1 MKKIWKAFLAATVLS
16 ITACL
21 FMGIAV
27 FAETVSGEIKTDNG
41 KGVYFTWEFDM
52 ENQTLTVEQPM
63 KITSQIANGEAWKE
77 YEKDIRHVILKD
89 HAFEIWG
96 IDYAEDITMEAGSGF
111 SWTLDMASRTVT
123 LNGTG
128 DWAINQNWPDDYI
141 QYYDTIVISD
151 GLGRLTNHEY
161 ATGSGYEPNCRKL
174 VIGKNTYFP
183 TESSESVWLH
193 EVWEEFEVHPDNPY
207 YTVYDEC
214 LYTKD
219 MKILLS
225 CPTQKTDV
233 QFPTTIVSIG
243 PSAFFGVSI
252 PKLII
257 PWGVTTIAGSFN
269 LNHSTDPNTPT
280 ILVFPDTITDY
291 RGGNF
296 VSRAYDAYMNVYY
309 PRNNQALAKGLAV
322 SADEFNWHPDLY
334 PLDSMAEF
342 YPGHTSEPSEPEE
355 SRPEPSQPS
364 QSSTPASEPSK
375 PVDSPSKPAD
385 TSKPAQIASKPASQ
399 SQVESSVEQEKP
411 SSAPAQSTIETE
423 SFLQEESMLES
434 STPEISEQED
444 SLESSEESLESLEES
459 SDESSLLKAP
469 GQASGGVSWA
479 IPLICAMGA
488 VAIVAAVI
496 LLILWKRK

>member
-1 MKKIWKAFLAATVLS
+1 MKKIWKTFLAAAVMS
-16 ITACL
+16 IAVCL
-21 FMGIAV
+21 CTEAAV
-27 FAETVSGEIKTDNG
+27 FAETVSGEIRTDNG
-41 KGVYFTWEFDM
+41 EGVYFAWEFDT
-52 ENQTLTVEQPM
+52 ETQTLTVEQPM
-63 KITSQIANGEAWKE
+63 KIVNYADGEAWKE

-233 QFPTTIVSIG
+233 QFPTSITSIG
-243 PSAFFGVSI
+243 PSAFFGASI

-269 LNHSTDPNTPT
+269 LNRSTDPNAPT

-296 VSRAYDAYMNVYY
+296 VARAYDEYMNIYY

-322 SADEFNWHPDLY
+322 SADEFNWHPVLY

-342 YPGHTSEPSEPEE
+342 YPGHAAEPSTPEE
-355 SRPEPSQPS
+355 SKP
-364 QSSTPASEPSK
+364 EPSK
-375 PVDSPSKPAD
+375 PAES
-385 TSKPAQIASKPASQ
+385 SKPASQ
-399 SQVESSVEQEKP
+399 PQVESSVEQEKP

-496 LLILWKRK
+496 LPILWKRK

>member
-1 MKKIWKAFLAATVLS
+1 MKKIWKTFLAAAVMS
-16 ITACL
+16 IAVCL
-21 FMGIAV
+21 CTEAAV
-27 FAETVSGEIKTDNG
+27 FAETVSGEIRTDNG
-41 KGVYFTWEFDM
+41 EGVYFAWEFDT
-52 ENQTLTVEQPM
+52 ETQTLTVEQPM
-63 KITSQIANGEAWKE
+63 KIVNYADGEAWKE

-257 PWGVTTIAGSFN
+257 PWGVTTIDGPFN
-269 LNHSTDPNTPT
+269 LNRSTDPNAPT

-411 SSAPAQSTIETE
+411 SSAASESSAAAEPPLPAE
-423 SFLQEESMLES
+423 SSLPEESILES
-434 STPEISEQED
+434 SISE
-444 SLESSEESLESLEES
+444 SSPES
-459 SDESSLLKAP
+459 SDELYEEMSREETP
-469 GQASGGVSWA
+469 ERTSGGVNWV
-479 IPLICAMGA
+479 IPLVFALGAMA
-488 VAIVAAVI
+488 AVAAVVLFI
-496 LLILWKRK
+496 IWKKK

>member
-1 MKKIWKAFLAATVLS
+1 MKKIWKMFLAAAVMS
-16 ITACL
+16 IAVCL
-21 FMGIAV
+21 CTEAAV
-27 FAETVSGEIKTDNG
+27 FAETVSGEIRTDNG
-41 KGVYFTWEFDM
+41 EGVYFAWEFDT
-52 ENQTLTVEQPM
+52 ETQTLTVEQPM
-63 KITSQIANGEAWKE
+63 KIVNYADGEAWKE

-183 TESSESVWLH
+183 TGMSESVWLH

-207 YTVYDEC
+207 YTVYDGC

-219 MKILLS
+219 MKALLS
-225 CPTQKTDV
+225 CPTQKTGI
-233 QFPTTIVSIG
+233 QFPTSITSIG
-243 PSAFFGVSI
+243 PSAFFGASI

-296 VSRAYDAYMNVYY
+296 VARAYDEYMNIYY

-322 SADEFNWHPDLY
+322 SADEFNWHPVLY

-342 YPGHTSEPSEPEE
+342 YPGHAAEPSTPEE
-355 SRPEPSQPS
+355 SKP
-364 QSSTPASEPSK
+364 EPSK
-375 PVDSPSKPAD
+375 PAESSKPAEPSSKPAD
-385 TSKPAQIASKPASQ
+385 TSKPAQTASKPASQ
-399 SQVESSVEQEKP
+399 PQAESSAEQEKP
-411 SSAPAQSTIETE
+411 SSAASESSAAAEPPRPAE
-423 SFLQEESMLES
+423 SSLPEESILES
-434 STPEISEQED
+434 SISE
-444 SLESSEESLESLEES
+444 SSPES
-459 SDESSLLKAP
+459 SDELYEEMSREEMP
-469 GQASGGVSWA
+469 ERTSGGVNWV
-479 IPLICAMGA
+479 IPLVFALGAMA
-488 VAIVAAVI
+488 AVAAVVLFI
-496 LLILWKRK
+496 IWKKK

>member
-1 MKKIWKAFLAATVLS
+1 MKKIWKTFLAAAVMS
-16 ITACL
+16 IAVCL
-21 FMGIAV
+21 CTEAAV
-27 FAETVSGEIKTDNG
+27 FAETVSGEIRTDNG
-41 KGVYFTWEFDM
+41 EGVYFAWEFDT
-52 ENQTLTVEQPM
+52 ETQTLTVEQPM
-63 KITSQIANGEAWKE
+63 KIVNYADGEAWKE

-257 PWGVTTIAGSFN
+257 PWGVTTIDEPFN
-269 LNHSTDPNTPT
+269 LNRSTDPNAPT

-296 VSRAYDAYMNVYY
+296 VARAYDEYMNIYY

-322 SADEFNWHPDLY
+322 SADEFNWHPVLY

-342 YPGHTSEPSEPEE
+342 YPGHAAEPSTPEE
-355 SRPEPSQPS
+355 SKP
-364 QSSTPASEPSK
+364 EPSK
-375 PVDSPSKPAD
+375 PAESSKPAEPSSKPAD
-385 TSKPAQIASKPASQ
+385 TSKPAQTASKPASQ
-399 SQVESSVEQEKP
+399 PQAESSAEQEKP
-411 SSAPAQSTIETE
+411 SSAASESSAAAEPPLPAE
-423 SFLQEESMLES
+423 SSLPEESILES
-434 STPEISEQED
+434 SISE
-444 SLESSEESLESLEES
+444 SSPES
-459 SDESSLLKAP
+459 SDELYAEMSREETP
-469 GQASGGVSWA
+469 ERTSGGVNWV
-479 IPLICAMGA
+479 IPLVFALGAMA
-488 VAIVAAVI
+488 AVAAVVLFI
-496 LLILWKRK
+496 IWKKK

>member
-1 MKKIWKAFLAATVLS
+1 MKKIWKTFLAAAVMS
-16 ITACL
+16 IAVCL
-21 FMGIAV
+21 CTEAAV
-27 FAETVSGEIKTDNG
+27 FAETVSGEIRTDNG
-41 KGVYFTWEFDM
+41 EGVYFAWEFDT
-52 ENQTLTVEQPM
+52 ETQTLTVEQPM
-63 KITSQIANGEAWKE
+63 KIVNYADGEAWKE

-183 TESSESVWLH
+183 TGMSESVWLH

-207 YTVYDEC
+207 YTVYDGC

-219 MKILLS
+219 MKALLS
-225 CPTQKTDV
+225 CPTQKTGI
-233 QFPTTIVSIG
+233 QFPTSITSIG
-243 PSAFFGVSI
+243 PSAFFGASI

-342 YPGHTSEPSEPEE
+342 YPGHAAEPSTPEE
-355 SRPEPSQPS
+355 SKP
-364 QSSTPASEPSK
+364 EPSK
-375 PVDSPSKPAD
+375 PAESSKPAEPSSKPAD
-385 TSKPAQIASKPASQ
+385 TSKPAQTASKPASQ
-399 SQVESSVEQEKP
+399 PQAESSAEQEKP
-411 SSAPAQSTIETE
+411 SSAASESSAAAEPPLPAE
-423 SFLQEESMLES
+423 SSLPEESILES
-434 STPEISEQED
+434 SISE
-444 SLESSEESLESLEES
+444 SSPES
-459 SDESSLLKAP
+459 SDELYEEMSREETP
-469 GQASGGVSWA
+469 ERTSGGVNWV
-479 IPLICAMGA
+479 IPLVFALGAMA
-488 VAIVAAVI
+488 AVAAVVLFI
-496 LLILWKRK
+496 IWKKK

>member
-1 MKKIWKAFLAATVLS
+1 MKKIWKTFLAAAVMS
-16 ITACL
+16 IAVCL
-21 FMGIAV
+21 CTEAAV
-27 FAETVSGEIKTDNG
+27 FAETVSGEIRTDNG
-41 KGVYFTWEFDM
+41 EGVYFAWEFDT
-52 ENQTLTVEQPM
+52 ETQTLTVEQPM
-63 KITSQIANGEAWKE
+63 KIVNYADGEAWKE
-77 YEKDIRHVILKD
+77 YGKDIRHVILKD

-257 PWGVTTIAGSFN
+257 PWGVTTIDGPFN
-269 LNHSTDPNTPT
+269 LNRSTDPNAPT

-296 VSRAYDAYMNVYY
+296 VARAYDEYMNIYY

-322 SADEFNWHPDLY
+322 SADEFNWHPVLY

-342 YPGHTSEPSEPEE
+342 YPGHAAEPSTPEE
-355 SRPEPSQPS
+355 SKP
-364 QSSTPASEPSK
+364 EPSK
-375 PVDSPSKPAD
+375 PAESSKPAEPSSKPAD
-385 TSKPAQIASKPASQ
+385 TSKPAQTASKPASQ
-399 SQVESSVEQEKP
+399 PQAESSAEQEKP
-411 SSAPAQSTIETE
+411 SSAASE
-423 SFLQEESMLES
+423 SSAAAESSLSAESSLPEESILES
-434 STPEISEQED
+434 SLP
-444 SLESSEESLESLEES
+444 ESSPES
-459 SDESSLLKAP
+459 SDELYEEMSREETP
-469 GQASGGVSWA
+469 GRTSGGVNWI
-479 IPLICAMGA
+479 IPLVFALGAMA
-488 VAIVAAVI
+488 AVAAVVLFI
-496 LLILWKRK
+496 IWKKK

>member
-1 MKKIWKAFLAATVLS
+1 MKKIWKTFLAATVLS

-41 KGVYFTWEFDM
+41 KGVYFAWEFDT
-52 ENQTLTVEQPM
+52 ETQTLTVEQPM
-63 KITSQIANGEAWKE
+63 KIVNYADGEAWKE

-89 HAFEIWG
+89 HAFAVQG
-96 IDYAEDITMEAGSGF
+96 IPYAEDITMEAGNGF

-128 DWAINQNWPDDYI
+128 DWAINQNWPDDYN
-141 QYYDTIVISD
+141 QFYDTIVISD

-161 ATGSGYEPNCRKL
+161 AIGHNYEPNCRKL

-219 MKILLS
+219 MKILLF

-257 PWGVTTIAGSFN
+257 PWGVTTIDGPFN
-269 LNHSTDPNTPT
+269 LNRSTDPNAPT

-296 VSRAYDAYMNVYY
+296 VARAYDEYMNIYY

-322 SADEFNWHPDLY
+322 SADEFNWHPVLY

-342 YPGHTSEPSEPEE
+342 YPGHAAEPSTPEE
-355 SRPEPSQPS
+355 SKP
-364 QSSTPASEPSK
+364 EPSK
-375 PVDSPSKPAD
+375 PAESSKPAEPSSKPAD
-385 TSKPAQIASKPASQ
+385 TSKPAQTASKPASQ
-399 SQVESSVEQEKP
+399 PQAESSAEQEKP
-411 SSAPAQSTIETE
+411 SSAASESSAAAEPPLPAE
-423 SFLQEESMLES
+423 SSLPEESILES
-434 STPEISEQED
+434 SISE
-444 SLESSEESLESLEES
+444 SSPES
-459 SDESSLLKAP
+459 SDELYEEMSREETP
-469 GQASGGVSWA
+469 ERTSGGVNWV
-479 IPLICAMGA
+479 IPLVFALGAMA
-488 VAIVAAVI
+488 AVAAVVLFI
-496 LLILWKRK
+496 IWKKK

>member
-1 MKKIWKAFLAATVLS
+1 MKKIWKTFLAATVLS

-21 FMGIAV
+21 FMEIAV

-41 KGVYFTWEFDM
+41 KGVYFTWEFDT
-52 ENQTLTVEQPM
+52 ETQTLTVEQPI
-63 KITSQIANGEAWKE
+63 KIVNYADGEAWKE

-89 HAFEIWG
+89 HAFAVQG
-96 IDYAEDITMEAGSGF
+96 IPYAEDITMEAGSGF

-161 ATGSGYEPNCRKL
+161 AIGHNYEPNCRKL

-219 MKILLS
+219 MKILLF

-233 QFPTTIVSIG
+233 QFPTSITSIG
-243 PSAFFGVSI
+243 PSAFFGASI

-269 LNHSTDPNTPT
+269 LNRSTDPNAPT

-296 VSRAYDAYMNVYY
+296 VARAYDEYMNIYY

-322 SADEFNWHPDLY
+322 SADEFNWHPVLY

-342 YPGHTSEPSEPEE
+342 YPGHAAEPSTPEE
-355 SRPEPSQPS
+355 SKP
-364 QSSTPASEPSK
+364 EPSK
-375 PVDSPSKPAD
+375 PAESSKPAEPSSKPAD
-385 TSKPAQIASKPASQ
+385 TSKPAQTASKPASQ
-399 SQVESSVEQEKP
+399 PQAESSAEQEKP
-411 SSAPAQSTIETE
+411 SSAASESSAAAEPPLPAE
-423 SFLQEESMLES
+423 SSLPEESILES
-434 STPEISEQED
+434 SISE
-444 SLESSEESLESLEES
+444 SSPES
-459 SDESSLLKAP
+459 SDELYEEMSREETP
-469 GQASGGVSWA
+469 ERTSGGVNWV
-479 IPLICAMGA
+479 IPLVFALGAMA
-488 VAIVAAVI
+488 AVAAVVLFI
-496 LLILWKRK
+496 IWKKK

>member
-1 MKKIWKAFLAATVLS
+1 MKKIWKTFLAAAVMS
-16 ITACL
+16 IAVCL
-21 FMGIAV
+21 CTEAAV
-27 FAETVSGEIKTDNG
+27 FAETVSGEIRTDNG
-41 KGVYFTWEFDM
+41 EGVYFAWEFDT
-52 ENQTLTVEQPM
+52 ETQTLTVEQPM
-63 KITSQIANGEAWKE
+63 KIVNYADGEAWKE

-183 TESSESVWLH
+183 TGMSESVWLH

-296 VSRAYDAYMNVYY
+296 VARAYDEYMNIYY

-342 YPGHTSEPSEPEE
+342 YPGHAAEPSTPEE
-355 SRPEPSQPS
+355 SKP
-364 QSSTPASEPSK
+364 EPSK
-375 PVDSPSKPAD
+375 PAESSKPAEPSSKPAD
-385 TSKPAQIASKPASQ
+385 TSKPAQTASKPASQ
-399 SQVESSVEQEKP
+399 PQAESSAEQEKP
-411 SSAPAQSTIETE
+411 SSAPTQSTIETE
-423 SFLQEESMLES
+423 SFLQ
-434 STPEISEQED
+434 
-444 SLESSEESLESLEES
+444 EESLESLEES

>member
-1 MKKIWKAFLAATVLS
+1 MKKIWKMFLAATVLS

-41 KGVYFTWEFDM
+41 KGVYFTWEFDT
-52 ENQTLTVEQPM
+52 ETQTLTVEQPM
-63 KITSQIANGEAWKE
+63 KIVNYADGEAWKE

-161 ATGSGYEPNCRKL
+161 AIGHNYEPNCRKL

-219 MKILLS
+219 MKILLF

-233 QFPTTIVSIG
+233 QFPTSITSIG
-243 PSAFFGVSI
+243 PSAFFGASI

-269 LNHSTDPNTPT
+269 LNRSTDPNAPT

-296 VSRAYDAYMNVYY
+296 VARAYDEYMNIYY

-322 SADEFNWHPDLY
+322 SADEFNWHPVLY

-342 YPGHTSEPSEPEE
+342 YPGHAAEPSTPEE
-355 SRPEPSQPS
+355 SKP
-364 QSSTPASEPSK
+364 EPSK
-375 PVDSPSKPAD
+375 PAESSKPAEPSSKPAD
-385 TSKPAQIASKPASQ
+385 TSKPAQTASKPASQ
-399 SQVESSVEQEKP
+399 PQAESSAEQEKP
-411 SSAPAQSTIETE
+411 SSAASESSAAAEPPLPAE
-423 SFLQEESMLES
+423 SSLPEESILES
-434 STPEISEQED
+434 SISE
-444 SLESSEESLESLEES
+444 SSPES
-459 SDESSLLKAP
+459 SDELYEEMSREETP
-469 GQASGGVSWA
+469 ERTSGGVNWV
-479 IPLICAMGA
+479 IPLVFALGAMA
-488 VAIVAAVI
+488 AVAAVVLFI
-496 LLILWKRK
+496 IWKKK

>member
-1 MKKIWKAFLAATVLS
+1 MKKIWKTFLAATVLS

-21 FMGIAV
+21 FMEIAV

-41 KGVYFTWEFDM
+41 KGVYFTWEFDT
-52 ENQTLTVEQPM
+52 ETQTLTVEQPI
-63 KITSQIANGEAWKE
+63 KIVNYADGEAWKE

-89 HAFEIWG
+89 HAFAVQG
-96 IDYAEDITMEAGSGF
+96 IPYAEDITMEAGSGF

-161 ATGSGYEPNCRKL
+161 AIGHNYEPNCRKL

-219 MKILLS
+219 MKILLF

-233 QFPTTIVSIG
+233 QFPTSITSIG
-243 PSAFFGVSI
+243 PSAFFGASI

-269 LNHSTDPNTPT
+269 LNRSTDPNAPT

-296 VSRAYDAYMNVYY
+296 VARAYDEYMNIYY

-322 SADEFNWHPDLY
+322 SADEFNWHPVLY

-342 YPGHTSEPSEPEE
+342 YPGHAAEPSTPEE
-355 SRPEPSQPS
+355 SKP
-364 QSSTPASEPSK
+364 EPSK
-375 PVDSPSKPAD
+375 PAESSKPAEPSSKPTD

-399 SQVESSVEQEKP
+399 SQAESSVEQEKP
-411 SSAPAQSTIETE
+411 SSAASE
-423 SFLQEESMLES
+423 SSAAAESSLSAESSLPEESILES
-434 STPEISEQED
+434 SISE
-444 SLESSEESLESLEES
+444 SSPES
-459 SDESSLLKAP
+459 SDELYEEMSREETP
-469 GQASGGVSWA
+469 ERTSGGVNWV
-479 IPLICAMGA
+479 IPLVFALGAMA
-488 VAIVAAVI
+488 AVAAVVLFI
-496 LLILWKRK
+496 IWKKK

>member
-1 MKKIWKAFLAATVLS
+1 MKKIWKTFLAATVLS

-41 KGVYFTWEFDM
+41 KGVYFTWEFDT
-52 ENQTLTVEQPM
+52 ETQTLTVEQPM
-63 KITSQIANGEAWKE
+63 KIVNYADGEAWKE

-89 HAFEIWG
+89 HAFAVQG
-96 IDYAEDITMEAGSGF
+96 IPYAEDITMEAGNGF

-128 DWAINQNWPDDYI
+128 DWAINQNWPDDYN
-141 QYYDTIVISD
+141 QFYDTIVISD

-161 ATGSGYEPNCRKL
+161 AIGHNYEPNCRKL

-219 MKILLS
+219 MKILLF

-233 QFPTTIVSIG
+233 QCPTTIVSIG

-257 PWGVTTIAGSFN
+257 PWGVTTIDGPFN
-269 LNHSTDPNTPT
+269 LNRSTDPNAPT

-296 VSRAYDAYMNVYY
+296 VARAYDEYMNIYY

-322 SADEFNWHPDLY
+322 SADEFNWHPVLY

-342 YPGHTSEPSEPEE
+342 YPGHAAEPSTPEE
-355 SRPEPSQPS
+355 SKP
-364 QSSTPASEPSK
+364 EPSK
-375 PVDSPSKPAD
+375 PAESSKPAEPSSKPAD
-385 TSKPAQIASKPASQ
+385 TSKPAQTASKPASQ
-399 SQVESSVEQEKP
+399 PQAESSAEQEKP
-411 SSAPAQSTIETE
+411 SSAASESSAAAEPPLPAE
-423 SFLQEESMLES
+423 SSLPEESILES
-434 STPEISEQED
+434 SISE
-444 SLESSEESLESLEES
+444 SSPES
-459 SDESSLLKAP
+459 SDELYEEMSREETP
-469 GQASGGVSWA
+469 ERTSGGVNWV
-479 IPLICAMGA
+479 IPLVFALGAMA
-488 VAIVAAVI
+488 AVAAVVLFI
-496 LLILWKRK
+496 IWKKK

>member
-1 MKKIWKAFLAATVLS
+1 MKKIWKTFLAAAVMS
-16 ITACL
+16 IAVCL
-21 FMGIAV
+21 CTEAAV
-27 FAETVSGEIKTDNG
+27 FAETVSGEIRTDNG
-41 KGVYFTWEFDM
+41 EGVYFAWEFDT
-52 ENQTLTVEQPM
+52 ETQTLTVEQPM
-63 KITSQIANGEAWKE
+63 KIVNYADGEAWKE

-96 IDYAEDITMEAGSGF
+96 IDYAENITMEAGSGF

-207 YTVYDEC
+207 YTVYDGC

-219 MKILLS
+219 MKALLS
-225 CPTQKTDV
+225 CPTQKTSI
-233 QFPTTIVSIG
+233 QFPTSITSIG
-243 PSAFFGVSI
+243 PSAFFGASI

-257 PWGVTTIAGSFN
+257 PWGVTTIDGPFN
-269 LNHSTDPNTPT
+269 LNRSTDPNAPT

-399 SQVESSVEQEKP
+399 SQAESSAEQEKP
-411 SSAPAQSTIETE
+411 SSAASESSAAAEPPLPAE
-423 SFLQEESMLES
+423 SSLPEESILES
-434 STPEISEQED
+434 SISE
-444 SLESSEESLESLEES
+444 SSPES
-459 SDESSLLKAP
+459 SDELYEEMSREETP
-469 GQASGGVSWA
+469 GRTSGGVNWI
-479 IPLICAMGA
+479 IPLVFALGAMA
-488 VAIVAAVI
+488 AVAAVVLFI
-496 LLILWKRK
+496 IWKKK

>member
-1 MKKIWKAFLAATVLS
+1 MKKIWKTFLAAAVMS
-16 ITACL
+16 IAVCL
-21 FMGIAV
+21 CTEAAV

-41 KGVYFTWEFDM
+41 KGVYFTWEFDT
-52 ENQTLTVEQPM
+52 ETQTLTVEQPM
-63 KITSQIANGEAWKE
+63 KIVNYADGEAWKE

-183 TESSESVWLH
+183 TEPSESVWLH

-219 MKILLS
+219 MKILLF

-269 LNHSTDPNTPT
+269 LNRSTDPNAPT

-296 VSRAYDAYMNVYY
+296 VARAYDEYMNIYY

-322 SADEFNWHPDLY
+322 SADEFNWHPVLY

-342 YPGHTSEPSEPEE
+342 YPGHAAEPSTPEE
-355 SRPEPSQPS
+355 SKP
-364 QSSTPASEPSK
+364 EPSK
-375 PVDSPSKPAD
+375 PAESSKPAEPSSKPAD
-385 TSKPAQIASKPASQ
+385 TSKPAQTASKPASQ
-399 SQVESSVEQEKP
+399 PQAESSAEQEKP
-411 SSAPAQSTIETE
+411 SSAASESSAAAEPPLPAE
-423 SFLQEESMLES
+423 SSLPEESILES
-434 STPEISEQED
+434 SISE
-444 SLESSEESLESLEES
+444 SSPES
-459 SDESSLLKAP
+459 SDELYEEMSREETP
-469 GQASGGVSWA
+469 ERTSGGVNWV
-479 IPLICAMGA
+479 IPLVFALGAMA
-488 VAIVAAVI
+488 AVAAVVLFI
-496 LLILWKRK
+496 IWKKK

>member
-1 MKKIWKAFLAATVLS
+1 MKKIWKTFLAATVLS

-63 KITSQIANGEAWKE
+63 KIVNYADGEAWKE

-89 HAFEIWG
+89 HAFAVQG
-96 IDYAEDITMEAGSGF
+96 IPYAEDITMEAGSGF

-161 ATGSGYEPNCRKL
+161 AIGHNYEPNCRKL

-219 MKILLS
+219 MKILLF

-233 QFPTTIVSIG
+233 QFPTSITSIG
-243 PSAFFGVSI
+243 PSAFFGASI

-269 LNHSTDPNTPT
+269 LNRSTDPNAPT

-296 VSRAYDAYMNVYY
+296 VARAYDEYMNIYY

-322 SADEFNWHPDLY
+322 SADEFNWHPVLY

-342 YPGHTSEPSEPEE
+342 YPGHAAEPSTPEE
-355 SRPEPSQPS
+355 SKP
-364 QSSTPASEPSK
+364 EPSK
-375 PVDSPSKPAD
+375 PAESSKPAEPSSKPAD
-385 TSKPAQIASKPASQ
+385 TSKPAQTASKPASQ
-399 SQVESSVEQEKP
+399 PQAESSAEQEKP
-411 SSAPAQSTIETE
+411 SSAASESSAAAEPPLPAE
-423 SFLQEESMLES
+423 SSLPEESILES
-434 STPEISEQED
+434 SISE
-444 SLESSEESLESLEES
+444 SSPES
-459 SDESSLLKAP
+459 SDELYEEMSREETP
-469 GQASGGVSWA
+469 ERTSGGVNWV
-479 IPLICAMGA
+479 IPLVFALGAMA
-488 VAIVAAVI
+488 AVAAVVLFI
-496 LLILWKRK
+496 IWKKK

>member
-1 MKKIWKAFLAATVLS
+1 MKKIWKMFLAATVLS

-21 FMGIAV
+21 FMEIAV

-41 KGVYFTWEFDM
+41 KGVYFTWEFDT
-52 ENQTLTVEQPM
+52 ETQTLTVEQPI
-63 KITSQIANGEAWKE
+63 KIVNYADGEAWKE

-89 HAFEIWG
+89 HAFAVQG
-96 IDYAEDITMEAGSGF
+96 IPYAEDITMEAGSGF

-161 ATGSGYEPNCRKL
+161 AIGHNYEPNCRKL

-257 PWGVTTIAGSFN
+257 PWGVTTIDGPFN
-269 LNHSTDPNTPT
+269 LNRSTDPNAPT

-296 VSRAYDAYMNVYY
+296 VARAYDEYMNIYY

-322 SADEFNWHPDLY
+322 SADEFNWHPVLY

-342 YPGHTSEPSEPEE
+342 YPGHAAEPSTPEE
-355 SRPEPSQPS
+355 SKP
-364 QSSTPASEPSK
+364 EPSK
-375 PVDSPSKPAD
+375 PAESSKPAEPSSKPAD
-385 TSKPAQIASKPASQ
+385 TSKPAQTASKPASQ
-399 SQVESSVEQEKP
+399 PQAESSAEQEKP
-411 SSAPAQSTIETE
+411 SSAASESSAAAEPPLPAE
-423 SFLQEESMLES
+423 SSLPEESILES
-434 STPEISEQED
+434 SISE
-444 SLESSEESLESLEES
+444 SSPES
-459 SDESSLLKAP
+459 SDELYEEMSREETP
-469 GQASGGVSWA
+469 ERTSGGVNWV
-479 IPLICAMGA
+479 IPLVFALGAMA
-488 VAIVAAVI
+488 AVAAVVLFI
-496 LLILWKRK
+496 IWKKK

>member
-1 MKKIWKAFLAATVLS
+1 MGTVNMKKIWKTFLAATVLS
-16 ITACL
+16 IIACL

-89 HAFEIWG
+89 HAFAVQG
-96 IDYAEDITMEAGSGF
+96 IPYAEDITMEAGSGF

-296 VSRAYDAYMNVYY
+296 VARAYDEYMNIYY

-322 SADEFNWHPDLY
+322 SADEFNWHPVLY

-342 YPGHTSEPSEPEE
+342 YPGHAAEPSTPEE
-355 SRPEPSQPS
+355 SKP
-364 QSSTPASEPSK
+364 EPSK
-375 PVDSPSKPAD
+375 PAESSKPAEPSSKPAD
-385 TSKPAQIASKPASQ
+385 TSKPAQTASKPASQ
-399 SQVESSVEQEKP
+399 PQAESSAEQEKP
-411 SSAPAQSTIETE
+411 SSAASESSAAAEPPLPAE
-423 SFLQEESMLES
+423 SSLPEESILES
-434 STPEISEQED
+434 SISE
-444 SLESSEESLESLEES
+444 SSPES
-459 SDESSLLKAP
+459 SDELYEEMSREETP
-469 GQASGGVSWA
+469 ERTSGGVNWV
-479 IPLICAMGA
+479 IPLVFALGAMA
-488 VAIVAAVI
+488 AVAAVVLFI
-496 LLILWKRK
+496 IWKKK

>member
-1 MKKIWKAFLAATVLS
+1 
-16 ITACL
+16 
-21 FMGIAV
+21 
-27 FAETVSGEIKTDNG
+27 
-41 KGVYFTWEFDM
+41 
-52 ENQTLTVEQPM
+52 
-63 KITSQIANGEAWKE
+63 
-77 YEKDIRHVILKD
+77 
-89 HAFEIWG
+89 
-96 IDYAEDITMEAGSGF
+96 MEAGSGF

-161 ATGSGYEPNCRKL
+161 AIGHNYEPNCRKL

-219 MKILLS
+219 MKILLF

-233 QFPTTIVSIG
+233 QFPTSITSIG
-243 PSAFFGVSI
+243 PSAFFGASI

-269 LNHSTDPNTPT
+269 LNRSTDPNAPT

-296 VSRAYDAYMNVYY
+296 VARAYDEYMNIYY

-322 SADEFNWHPDLY
+322 SADEFNWHPVLY

-342 YPGHTSEPSEPEE
+342 YPGHAAEPSTPEE
-355 SRPEPSQPS
+355 SKP
-364 QSSTPASEPSK
+364 EPSK
-375 PVDSPSKPAD
+375 PAES
-385 TSKPAQIASKPASQ
+385 SKPASQ
-399 SQVESSVEQEKP
+399 PQVESSVEQEKP

-496 LLILWKRK
+496 LPILWKRK

>member
-1 MKKIWKAFLAATVLS
+1 MKKIWKTFLAATVLS

-41 KGVYFTWEFDM
+41 KGVYFTWEFDT
-52 ENQTLTVEQPM
+52 ETQTLTVEQPI
-63 KITSQIANGEAWKE
+63 KIVNYADGEAWKE

-161 ATGSGYEPNCRKL
+161 AIGHNYEPNCRKL

-219 MKILLS
+219 MKILLF

-233 QFPTTIVSIG
+233 QFPTSITSIG
-243 PSAFFGVSI
+243 PSAFFGASI

-269 LNHSTDPNTPT
+269 LNRSTDPNAPT

-296 VSRAYDAYMNVYY
+296 VARAYDEYMNIYY

-322 SADEFNWHPDLY
+322 SADEFNWHPVLY

-342 YPGHTSEPSEPEE
+342 YPGHAAEPSTPEE
-355 SRPEPSQPS
+355 SKP
-364 QSSTPASEPSK
+364 EPSK
-375 PVDSPSKPAD
+375 PAESSKPAEPSSKPAD

-411 SSAPAQSTIETE
+411 SSAASESSAAAEPPLPAE
-423 SFLQEESMLES
+423 SSLPEESILES
-434 STPEISEQED
+434 SISE
-444 SLESSEESLESLEES
+444 SSPES
-459 SDESSLLKAP
+459 SDELYEEMSREETP
-469 GQASGGVSWA
+469 ERTSGGVNWV
-479 IPLICAMGA
+479 IPLVFALGAMA
-488 VAIVAAVI
+488 AVAAVVLFI
-496 LLILWKRK
+496 IWKKK

>member
-1 MKKIWKAFLAATVLS
+1 MKKIWKTFLAATVLS

-63 KITSQIANGEAWKE
+63 KIVNYADGEAWKE

-96 IDYAEDITMEAGSGF
+96 IDYAEDITMEAGNGF

-161 ATGSGYEPNCRKL
+161 AIGHNYEPNCRKL

-219 MKILLS
+219 MKILLF

-233 QFPTTIVSIG
+233 QFPTSITSIG
-243 PSAFFGVSI
+243 PSAFFGASI

-269 LNHSTDPNTPT
+269 LNRSTDPNAPT

-296 VSRAYDAYMNVYY
+296 VARAYDEYMNIYY

-322 SADEFNWHPDLY
+322 SADEFNWHPVLY

-342 YPGHTSEPSEPEE
+342 YPGHAAEPSTPEE
-355 SRPEPSQPS
+355 SKP
-364 QSSTPASEPSK
+364 EPSK
-375 PVDSPSKPAD
+375 PAES
-385 TSKPAQIASKPASQ
+385 SKPASQ
-399 SQVESSVEQEKP
+399 PQVESSVEQEKP

-496 LLILWKRK
+496 LPILWKRK

>member
-1 MKKIWKAFLAATVLS
+1 MFLAATVLS

-41 KGVYFTWEFDM
+41 KGVYFTWEFDT
-52 ENQTLTVEQPM
+52 ETQTLTVEQPM
-63 KITSQIANGEAWKE
+63 KIVNYADGEAWKE

-161 ATGSGYEPNCRKL
+161 AIGHNYEPNCRKL

-219 MKILLS
+219 MKILLF

-233 QFPTTIVSIG
+233 QFPTSITSIG
-243 PSAFFGVSI
+243 PSAFFGASI

-269 LNHSTDPNTPT
+269 LNRSTDPNAPT

-296 VSRAYDAYMNVYY
+296 VARAYDEYMNIYY

-322 SADEFNWHPDLY
+322 SADEFNWHPVLY

-342 YPGHTSEPSEPEE
+342 YPGHAAEPSTPEE
-355 SRPEPSQPS
+355 SKP
-364 QSSTPASEPSK
+364 EPSK
-375 PVDSPSKPAD
+375 PAESSKPAEPSSKPAD
-385 TSKPAQIASKPASQ
+385 TSKPAQTASKPASQ
-399 SQVESSVEQEKP
+399 PQAESSAEQEKP
-411 SSAPAQSTIETE
+411 SSAASESSAAAEPPLPAE
-423 SFLQEESMLES
+423 SSLPEESILES
-434 STPEISEQED
+434 SISE
-444 SLESSEESLESLEES
+444 SSPES
-459 SDESSLLKAP
+459 SDELYEEMSREETP
-469 GQASGGVSWA
+469 ERTSGGVNWV
-479 IPLICAMGA
+479 IPLVFALGAMA
-488 VAIVAAVI
+488 AVAAVVLFI
-496 LLILWKRK
+496 IWKKK

>member
-1 MKKIWKAFLAATVLS
+1 MKKIWKTFLAATVLS

-63 KITSQIANGEAWKE
+63 KIVNYADGEAWKE

-161 ATGSGYEPNCRKL
+161 AIGHNYEPNCRKL

-219 MKILLS
+219 MKILLF

-233 QFPTTIVSIG
+233 QFPTSITSIG
-243 PSAFFGVSI
+243 PSAFFGASI

-269 LNHSTDPNTPT
+269 LNRSTDPNAPT

-296 VSRAYDAYMNVYY
+296 VARAYDEYMNIYY

-322 SADEFNWHPDLY
+322 SADEFNWHPVLY

-342 YPGHTSEPSEPEE
+342 YPGHAAEPSTPEE
-355 SRPEPSQPS
+355 SKP
-364 QSSTPASEPSK
+364 EPSK
-375 PVDSPSKPAD
+375 PAESSKPAEPSSKPAD
-385 TSKPAQIASKPASQ
+385 TPKPAQTASKPASQ
-399 SQVESSVEQEKP
+399 PQAESSAEQEKP
-411 SSAPAQSTIETE
+411 SSAASESSAAAEPPLPAE
-423 SFLQEESMLES
+423 SSLPEESILES
-434 STPEISEQED
+434 SISE
-444 SLESSEESLESLEES
+444 SSPES
-459 SDESSLLKAP
+459 SDELYEEMSREETP
-469 GQASGGVSWA
+469 ERTSGGVNWV
-479 IPLICAMGA
+479 IPLVFALGAMA
-488 VAIVAAVI
+488 AVAAVVLCI
-496 LLILWKRK
+496 SWKKK

>member
-1 MKKIWKAFLAATVLS
+1 MKKIWKTFLAATVLS

-41 KGVYFTWEFDM
+41 KGVYFTWEFDT
-52 ENQTLTVEQPM
+52 ETQTLTVEQPM
-63 KITSQIANGEAWKE
+63 KIVNYADGEAWKE

-183 TESSESVWLH
+183 TGMSESVWLH

-207 YTVYDEC
+207 YTVYDGC

-219 MKILLS
+219 MKALLS
-225 CPTQKTDV
+225 CPTQKTGI
-233 QFPTTIVSIG
+233 QFPTSITSIG
-243 PSAFFGVSI
+243 PSAFFGASI

-411 SSAPAQSTIETE
+411 SSAASE
-423 SFLQEESMLES
+423 SSAAAESSLSAESSLPEESILES
-434 STPEISEQED
+434 SLP
-444 SLESSEESLESLEES
+444 ESSPES
-459 SDESSLLKAP
+459 SDELYEEMSREETP
-469 GQASGGVSWA
+469 GRTSGGVNWI
-479 IPLICAMGA
+479 IPLVFALGAMA
-488 VAIVAAVI
+488 AVAAVVLFI
-496 LLILWKRK
+496 IWKKK

>member
-1 MKKIWKAFLAATVLS
+1 MKKIWKTFLAATVLS

-21 FMGIAV
+21 FMEIAV

-41 KGVYFTWEFDM
+41 KGVYFTWEFDT
-52 ENQTLTVEQPM
+52 ETQTLTVEQPI
-63 KITSQIANGEAWKE
+63 KIVNYADGEAWKE

-89 HAFEIWG
+89 HAFAVQG
-96 IDYAEDITMEAGSGF
+96 IPYAEDITMEAGSGF

-161 ATGSGYEPNCRKL
+161 AIGHNYEPNCRKL

-219 MKILLS
+219 MKILLF

-233 QFPTTIVSIG
+233 QFPTSITSIG
-243 PSAFFGVSI
+243 PSAFFGASI

-269 LNHSTDPNTPT
+269 LNRSTDPNAPT

-296 VSRAYDAYMNVYY
+296 VARAYDEYMNIYY

-322 SADEFNWHPDLY
+322 SADEFNWHPVLY

-342 YPGHTSEPSEPEE
+342 YPGHAAEPSTPEE
-355 SRPEPSQPS
+355 SKP
-364 QSSTPASEPSK
+364 EPSK
-375 PVDSPSKPAD
+375 PAES
-385 TSKPAQIASKPASQ
+385 SKPASQ
-399 SQVESSVEQEKP
+399 PQVESSVEQEKP

-496 LLILWKRK
+496 LPILWKRK

>member
-1 MKKIWKAFLAATVLS
+1 MKKIWKTFLAATVLS

-63 KITSQIANGEAWKE
+63 KIVNYADGEAWKE

-161 ATGSGYEPNCRKL
+161 AIGHNYEPNCRKL

-219 MKILLS
+219 MKILLF

-233 QFPTTIVSIG
+233 QFPTSITSIG
-243 PSAFFGVSI
+243 PSAFFGASI

-269 LNHSTDPNTPT
+269 LNRSTDPNAPT

-296 VSRAYDAYMNVYY
+296 VARAYDEYMNIYY

-322 SADEFNWHPDLY
+322 SADEFNWHPVLY

-342 YPGHTSEPSEPEE
+342 YPGHAAEPSTPEE
-355 SRPEPSQPS
+355 SKP
-364 QSSTPASEPSK
+364 EPSK
-375 PVDSPSKPAD
+375 PAESSKPAEPSSKPAD
-385 TSKPAQIASKPASQ
+385 TPKPAQTASKPASQ
-399 SQVESSVEQEKP
+399 PQAESSAEQEKP
-411 SSAPAQSTIETE
+411 SSAASESSAAAEPPLPAE
-423 SFLQEESMLES
+423 SSLPEESILES
-434 STPEISEQED
+434 SISE
-444 SLESSEESLESLEES
+444 SSPES
-459 SDESSLLKAP
+459 SDELYEEMSREETP
-469 GQASGGVSWA
+469 ERTSGGVNWV
-479 IPLICAMGA
+479 IPLVFALGAMAA
-488 VAIVAAVI
+488 VAAY
-496 LLILWKRK
+496 

>member
-1 MKKIWKAFLAATVLS
+1 MKKIWKTFLAATVLS

-41 KGVYFTWEFDM
+41 KGVYFTWEFDT
-52 ENQTLTVEQPM
+52 ETQTLTVEQPM
-63 KITSQIANGEAWKE
+63 KIVNYADGEAWKE

-89 HAFEIWG
+89 HAFAVQG
-96 IDYAEDITMEAGSGF
+96 IPYAEDITMEAGNGF

-161 ATGSGYEPNCRKL
+161 AIGHNYEPNCRKL

-219 MKILLS
+219 MKILLF

-257 PWGVTTIAGSFN
+257 PWGVTTIDGPFN
-269 LNHSTDPNTPT
+269 LNRSTDPNAPT

-296 VSRAYDAYMNVYY
+296 VARAYDEYMNIYY

-322 SADEFNWHPDLY
+322 SADEFNWHPVLY

-342 YPGHTSEPSEPEE
+342 YPGHAAEPSTPEE
-355 SRPEPSQPS
+355 SKP
-364 QSSTPASEPSK
+364 EPSK
-375 PVDSPSKPAD
+375 PAESSKPAEPSSKPAD
-385 TSKPAQIASKPASQ
+385 TSKPAQTASKPASQ
-399 SQVESSVEQEKP
+399 PQAESSAEQEKP
-411 SSAPAQSTIETE
+411 SSAASESSAAAEPPLPAE
-423 SFLQEESMLES
+423 SSLPEESILES
-434 STPEISEQED
+434 SISE
-444 SLESSEESLESLEES
+444 SSPES
-459 SDESSLLKAP
+459 SDELYEEMSREETP
-469 GQASGGVSWA
+469 ERTSGGVNWV
-479 IPLICAMGA
+479 IPLVFALGAMA
-488 VAIVAAVI
+488 AVAAVVLFI
-496 LLILWKRK
+496 IWKKK

>member
-1 MKKIWKAFLAATVLS
+1 MKKIWKTFLAATVLS

-63 KITSQIANGEAWKE
+63 KIVNYADGEAWKE

-161 ATGSGYEPNCRKL
+161 AIGHNYEPNCRKL

-219 MKILLS
+219 MKILLF

-233 QFPTTIVSIG
+233 QFPTSITSIG
-243 PSAFFGVSI
+243 PSAFFGASI

-269 LNHSTDPNTPT
+269 LNRSTDPNAPT

-296 VSRAYDAYMNVYY
+296 VARAYDEYMNIYY

-322 SADEFNWHPDLY
+322 SADEFNWHPVLY

-342 YPGHTSEPSEPEE
+342 YPGHAAEPSTPEE
-355 SRPEPSQPS
+355 SKP
-364 QSSTPASEPSK
+364 EPSK
-375 PVDSPSKPAD
+375 PAESSKPAEPSSKPAD
-385 TSKPAQIASKPASQ
+385 TSKPAQTASKPASQ
-399 SQVESSVEQEKP
+399 PQAESSAEQEKP
-411 SSAPAQSTIETE
+411 SSAASESSAAAEPPLPAE
-423 SFLQEESMLES
+423 SSLPEESILES
-434 STPEISEQED
+434 SISE
-444 SLESSEESLESLEES
+444 SSPES
-459 SDESSLLKAP
+459 SDELYEEMSREETP
-469 GQASGGVSWA
+469 ERTSGGVNWVN
-479 IPLICAMGA
+479 PLVFALGAMA
-488 VAIVAAVI
+488 AVAAVVLFI
-496 LLILWKRK
+496 IWKKK

>member
-1 MKKIWKAFLAATVLS
+1 MKKIWKTFLAAAVMS
-16 ITACL
+16 IAVCL
-21 FMGIAV
+21 CTEAAV

-41 KGVYFTWEFDM
+41 KGVYFTWEFDT
-52 ENQTLTVEQPM
+52 ETQTLTVEQPI
-63 KITSQIANGEAWKE
+63 KIVNYADGEAWKE

-89 HAFEIWG
+89 HAFAVQG
-96 IDYAEDITMEAGSGF
+96 IPYAEDITMEAGSGF

-161 ATGSGYEPNCRKL
+161 AIGHNYEPNCRKL

-219 MKILLS
+219 MKILLF

-233 QFPTTIVSIG
+233 QFPTSITSIG
-243 PSAFFGVSI
+243 PSAFFGASI

-269 LNHSTDPNTPT
+269 LNRSTDPNAPT

-296 VSRAYDAYMNVYY
+296 VARAYDEYMNIYY

-322 SADEFNWHPDLY
+322 SADEFNWHPVLY

-342 YPGHTSEPSEPEE
+342 YPGHAAEPSTPEE
-355 SRPEPSQPS
+355 SKP
-364 QSSTPASEPSK
+364 EPSK
-375 PVDSPSKPAD
+375 PAES
-385 TSKPAQIASKPASQ
+385 SKPASQ
-399 SQVESSVEQEKP
+399 PQVESSVEQEKP

-496 LLILWKRK
+496 LPILWKRK

>member
-1 MKKIWKAFLAATVLS
+1 MKKIWKTFLAATVLS

-63 KITSQIANGEAWKE
+63 KIVNYADGEAWKE

-161 ATGSGYEPNCRKL
+161 AIGHNYEPNCRKL

-219 MKILLS
+219 MKILLF

-233 QFPTTIVSIG
+233 QFPTSITSIG
-243 PSAFFGVSI
+243 PSAFFGASI

-269 LNHSTDPNTPT
+269 LNRSTDPNAPT

-296 VSRAYDAYMNVYY
+296 VARAYDEYMNIYY

-342 YPGHTSEPSEPEE
+342 YPGHTAEPSTPEE
-355 SRPEPSQPS
+355 SKP
-364 QSSTPASEPSK
+364 EPSK
-375 PVDSPSKPAD
+375 PAESSKPAEPSSKPAD
-385 TSKPAQIASKPASQ
+385 TSKPAQTASKPASQ
-399 SQVESSVEQEKP
+399 PQAESSAEQEKP
-411 SSAPAQSTIETE
+411 SSAASESSAAAEPPLPAE
-423 SFLQEESMLES
+423 SSLPEESILES
-434 STPEISEQED
+434 SISE
-444 SLESSEESLESLEES
+444 SSPES
-459 SDESSLLKAP
+459 SDELYEEMSREETP
-469 GQASGGVSWA
+469 ERTSGGVNWV
-479 IPLICAMGA
+479 IPLVFALGAMA
-488 VAIVAAVI
+488 AVAAVVLFI
-496 LLILWKRK
+496 IWKKK

>member
-1 MKKIWKAFLAATVLS
+1 MKKIWKTFLAATVLS

-41 KGVYFTWEFDM
+41 KGVYFTWEFDT
-52 ENQTLTVEQPM
+52 ETQTLTVEQPM
-63 KITSQIANGEAWKE
+63 KIVNYADGEAWKE

-207 YTVYDEC
+207 YTVYDGC

-219 MKILLS
+219 MKALLS
-225 CPTQKTDV
+225 CPTQKTSI
-233 QFPTTIVSIG
+233 QFPTSITSIG
-243 PSAFFGVSI
+243 PSAFFGASI

-355 SRPEPSQPS
+355 SRPEPSHPS

-411 SSAPAQSTIETE
+411 SSAASE
-423 SFLQEESMLES
+423 SSAAAESSLSAESSLPEESILES
-434 STPEISEQED
+434 SLP
-444 SLESSEESLESLEES
+444 ESSPES
-459 SDESSLLKAP
+459 SDELYEEMSREETP
-469 GQASGGVSWA
+469 GRTSGGVNWI
-479 IPLICAMGA
+479 IPLVFALGAMA
-488 VAIVAAVI
+488 AVAAVVLFI
-496 LLILWKRK
+496 IWKKK

>member
-1 MKKIWKAFLAATVLS
+1 MKKIWKTFLAATVLS

-63 KITSQIANGEAWKE
+63 KIVNYADGEAWKE

-161 ATGSGYEPNCRKL
+161 AIGHNYEPNCRKL

-219 MKILLS
+219 MKILLF

-233 QFPTTIVSIG
+233 QFPTSITSIG
-243 PSAFFGVSI
+243 PSAFFGASI

-269 LNHSTDPNTPT
+269 LNRSTDPNAPT

-296 VSRAYDAYMNVYY
+296 VARAYDEYMNIYY

-322 SADEFNWHPDLY
+322 SADEFNWHPVLY

-342 YPGHTSEPSEPEE
+342 YPGHAAEPSTPEE
-355 SRPEPSQPS
+355 SKP
-364 QSSTPASEPSK
+364 EPSK
-375 PVDSPSKPAD
+375 PAES
-385 TSKPAQIASKPASQ
+385 SKPASQ
-399 SQVESSVEQEKP
+399 PQVESSVEQEKP

-496 LLILWKRK
+496 LPILWKRK

>member
-1 MKKIWKAFLAATVLS
+1 MKKIWKTFLAATVLS

-41 KGVYFTWEFDM
+41 KGVYFTWEFDT
-52 ENQTLTVEQPM
+52 ETQTLTVEQPM
-63 KITSQIANGEAWKE
+63 KIVNYADGEAWKE

-219 MKILLS
+219 MKILLF

-257 PWGVTTIAGSFN
+257 PWGVTTIDGPFN
-269 LNHSTDPNTPT
+269 LNRSTDPNAPT

-296 VSRAYDAYMNVYY
+296 VARAYDEYMNIYY

-322 SADEFNWHPDLY
+322 SADEFNWHPVLY

-342 YPGHTSEPSEPEE
+342 YPGHAAEPSTPEE
-355 SRPEPSQPS
+355 SKP
-364 QSSTPASEPSK
+364 EPSK
-375 PVDSPSKPAD
+375 PAESSKPAEPSSKPAD
-385 TSKPAQIASKPASQ
+385 TSKPAQTASKPASQ
-399 SQVESSVEQEKP
+399 PQAESSAEQEKP
-411 SSAPAQSTIETE
+411 SSAPAQNTIETE

-444 SLESSEESLESLEES
+444 SLESSEESLESSEEP

>member
-1 MKKIWKAFLAATVLS
+1 MKKIWKTFLAAAVMS
-16 ITACL
+16 IAVCL
-21 FMGIAV
+21 CTEAAV
-27 FAETVSGEIKTDNG
+27 FAETVSGEIRTDNG
-41 KGVYFTWEFDM
+41 EGVYFAWEFDT
-52 ENQTLTVEQPM
+52 ETQTLTVEQPM
-63 KITSQIANGEAWKE
+63 KIVNYADGEAWKE

-183 TESSESVWLH
+183 TGMSESVWLH

-207 YTVYDEC
+207 YTVYDGC

-219 MKILLS
+219 MKALLS
-225 CPTQKTDV
+225 CPTQKTGI
-233 QFPTTIVSIG
+233 QFPTSITSIG
-243 PSAFFGVSI
+243 PSAFFGASI

-322 SADEFNWHPDLY
+322 SADEFNWHPVLY

-355 SRPEPSQPS
+355 SRPEPSHPS

-411 SSAPAQSTIETE
+411 SSAASE
-423 SFLQEESMLES
+423 SSAAAESSLSAESSLPEESILES
-434 STPEISEQED
+434 SLP
-444 SLESSEESLESLEES
+444 ESSPES
-459 SDESSLLKAP
+459 SDELYEEMSREETP
-469 GQASGGVSWA
+469 ERTSGGVNWV
-479 IPLICAMGA
+479 IPLVFALGAMA
-488 VAIVAAVI
+488 AVAAVVLFI
-496 LLILWKRK
+496 IWKKK

>member
-1 MKKIWKAFLAATVLS
+1 MKKIWKTFLAAAVMS
-16 ITACL
+16 IAVCL
-21 FMGIAV
+21 CTEAAV
-27 FAETVSGEIKTDNG
+27 FAETVSGEIRTDNG
-41 KGVYFTWEFDM
+41 EGVYFAWEFDT
-52 ENQTLTVEQPM
+52 ETQTLTVEQPM
-63 KITSQIANGEAWKE
+63 KIVNYADGEAWKE

-89 HAFEIWG
+89 HAFAVQG
-96 IDYAEDITMEAGSGF
+96 IPYAEDITMEAGNGF

-128 DWAINQNWPDDYI
+128 DWAINQNWPDDYN
-141 QYYDTIVISD
+141 QFYDTIVISD

-161 ATGSGYEPNCRKL
+161 AIGHNYEPNCRKL

-219 MKILLS
+219 MKILLF

-269 LNHSTDPNTPT
+269 LNRSTDPNAPT

-296 VSRAYDAYMNVYY
+296 VARAYDEYMNIYY

-322 SADEFNWHPDLY
+322 SADEFNWHPVLY

-342 YPGHTSEPSEPEE
+342 YPGHAAEPSTPEE
-355 SRPEPSQPS
+355 SKP
-364 QSSTPASEPSK
+364 EPSK
-375 PVDSPSKPAD
+375 PAESSKPAEPSSKPAD
-385 TSKPAQIASKPASQ
+385 TSKPAQTASKPASQ
-399 SQVESSVEQEKP
+399 PQAESSAEQEKP
-411 SSAPAQSTIETE
+411 SSAASESSAAAEPPLPAE
-423 SFLQEESMLES
+423 SSLPEESILES
-434 STPEISEQED
+434 SISE
-444 SLESSEESLESLEES
+444 SSPES
-459 SDESSLLKAP
+459 SDELYEEMSREETP
-469 GQASGGVSWA
+469 ERTSGGVNWV
-479 IPLICAMGA
+479 IPLVFALGAMA
-488 VAIVAAVI
+488 AVAAVVLFI
-496 LLILWKRK
+496 IWKKK